1 MERPASERKLQHSH
15 HGRDRIWLPSQRV
28 KAVYATLELHLG
40 NKLRRKRLPVGKEWS
55 LWGEHDG
62 MPIMLMSVETA
73 ICKTMEKNIYYC
85 DAKYGVKNILRGL
98 PWFDFLYVSNWR
110 SNRGMMSWSQ
120 PTIHLSA
127 EVSSLPQTGCACVH
141 YTESV
146 YVSWTWLITLYQACE
161 WYQKSQS
168 ILDFYGYIIANAWLF
183 WLVFFGMQG
192 AKVHDRVVI
201 AKTVFKHEW
210 DSRPKTFFF
219 LMQAAKVLVPS
230 FFRNLDVK

>member
-1 MERPASERKLQHSH
+1 
-15 HGRDRIWLPSQRV
+15 
-28 KAVYATLELHLG
+28 
-40 NKLRRKRLPVGKEWS
+40 
-55 LWGEHDG
+55 
-62 MPIMLMSVETA
+62 MLMSVETA
-73 ICKTMEKNIYYC
+73 ICKTMEKKNYC

-98 PWFDFLYVSNWR
+98 PWFDFLYESNWW

-127 EVSSLPQTGCACVH
+127 EVSSLPQTGCARVH

-146 YVSWTWLITLYQACE
+146 YVSWTWLITLYRACE

-168 ILDFYGYIIANAWLF
+168 ILDFYRYFIANAWLF
-183 WLVFFGMQG
+183 WLFFFFGMQG
-192 AKVHDRVVI
+192 AQVHDCIVI

-210 DSRPKTFFF
+210 DSRPKNLFFF
-219 LMQAAKVLVPS
+219 LIQAAKILVPS